1 MVHNVRRMTRSR
13 ALVTGAS
20 SGIGLAFARRLAA
33 DNYDLVVVARS
44 GDRLN
49 ELAEELKREHAA
61 EVEVLVADLST
72 ADGVSRVETRLA
84 DATAPV
90 DLLVN
95 NAGFGTFGRFAELP
109 VEKEIEEIELNVVA
123 LMRLSRAILPSLVQ
137 RRAGGVINIASIAAF
152 QPGPF
157 EATYCA
163 TKAFVN
169 SFSQALHEE
178 VRGDGVKVLCVCP
191 GLTITEFQEKGGAST
206 AGLPKFASQ
215 TAEEVVDDSM
225 KAFGRGRALIVT
237 GAPNKA
243 LAFSTRF
250 TPAPMLRRL
259 SAVVGKRLSGV

>member
-1 MVHNVRRMTRSR
+1 MTRSR

-44 GDRLN
+44 AGKLHD
-49 ELAEELKREHAA
+49 LAEELKREHAA
-61 EVEVLVADLST
+61 EVEVLVADLSS
-72 ADGVSRVETRLA
+72 ADGVVAVEARLA
-84 DATAPV
+84 DASAPI

-123 LMRLSRAILPSLVQ
+123 LMRLSRAVLPGLIE
-137 RRAGGVINIASIAAF
+137 RRTGGIINVASIAAF

-163 TKAFVN
+163 TKAFVH

-178 VRGDGVKVLCVCP
+178 VRGAGVKVLAVCP

-206 AGLPKFASQ
+206 AGVPTFASQ
-215 TAEEVVDDSM
+215 TADEVVAAAMRAYRS
-225 KAFGRGRALIVT
+225 GRAVVVT
-237 GAPNKA
+237 GLPNKA
-243 LAFSTRF
+243 LAFSTRL
-250 TPAPMLRRL
+250 TPGAMLRRL
-259 SAVVGKRLSGV
+259 SAQVGKRLAGV

>member
-1 MVHNVRRMTRSR
+1 MTRSR

-20 SGIGLAFARRLAA
+20 SGIGMAFARRLAA

-44 GDRLN
+44 AGRLN

-61 EVEVLVADLST
+61 EVEVLAADLT
-72 ADGVSRVETRLA
+72 QPDGVAAVEARLI
-84 DATAPV
+84 DESAPV

-95 NAGFGTFGRFAELP
+95 NAGFGTFGNFAELP
-109 VEKEIEEIELNVVA
+109 IDKEVEEIELNVVA
-123 LMRLSRAILPSLVQ
+123 LVRLTRAILPALIA

-169 SFSQALHEE
+169 SFSQAVHEE
-178 VRGDGVKVLCVCP
+178 VAPAGVKVLCVCP

-206 AGLPKFASQ
+206 AGMPKFASQ
-215 TAEEVVDDSM
+215 TADEVARDGLR
-225 KAFGRGRALIVT
+225 AYRRGRAVVAT
-237 GAPNKA
+237 GLPNKA
-243 LAFSTRF
+243 LVTTARL
-250 TPAPMLRRL
+250 TPQLLARKM
-259 SAVVGKRLSGV
+259 SKVVGKRLAGI